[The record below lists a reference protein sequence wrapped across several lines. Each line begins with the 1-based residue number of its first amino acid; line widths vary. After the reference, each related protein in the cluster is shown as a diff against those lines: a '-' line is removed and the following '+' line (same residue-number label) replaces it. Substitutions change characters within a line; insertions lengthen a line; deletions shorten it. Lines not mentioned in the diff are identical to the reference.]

1 MRHRLPPDVGY
12 LSHMAL
18 YDDTIQTTI
27 EDRAMLERM
36 LDVQRAQLL
45 QLVDGM
51 SEANVRQ
58 RLVPSLTTLLGLVKH
73 GIFVEKVW
81 FHHRI
86 AGRPRHE
93 VDIPDNIDDSFR
105 LIDSDSIESVSTAF
119 IAACAHSRT
128 IVADHTDLAETIPWR
143 NSYVS
148 LRFILTHLIQ
158 EYARHAGQGDILREQ
173 IAAT

>member
-1 MRHRLPPDVGY
+1 
-12 LSHMAL
+12 MAL
-18 YDDTIQTTI
+18 YDDTIQTTT

-45 QLVDGM
+45 HLVDGM
-51 SEANVRQ
+51 SEANARQ

-73 GIFVEKVW
+73 GVFVEKVW

-86 AGRPRHE
+86 AGRPRPE
-93 VDIPDNIDDSFR
+93 VDIPDDIDDSFR
-105 LIDSDSIESVSTAF
+105 LTDDDSIESVSAAF

-128 IVADHTDLAETIPWR
+128 IVAEHTDLAETIPWR
-143 NSYVS
+143 DGYVS

-173 IAAT
+173 IAATSQT

>member
-1 MRHRLPPDVGY
+1 
-12 LSHMAL
+12 MAL
-18 YDDTIQTTI
+18 YDHTIRTTT

-36 LDVQRAQLL
+36 LDVQRAELL
-45 QLVDGM
+45 HLVDGM

-86 AGRPRHE
+86 AGRPRSE
-93 VDIPDNIDDSFR
+93 VDIPDDIDESFR
-105 LIDSDSIESVSTAF
+105 LTDSDSIESVSAAF
-119 IAACAHSRT
+119 TAACARSRT
-128 IVADHTDLAETIPWR
+128 VAADHPDLAETISWHKGD
-143 NSYVS
+143 VT
-148 LRFILTHLIQ
+148 LRFIFTHLIQ

-173 IAAT
+173 IAATS